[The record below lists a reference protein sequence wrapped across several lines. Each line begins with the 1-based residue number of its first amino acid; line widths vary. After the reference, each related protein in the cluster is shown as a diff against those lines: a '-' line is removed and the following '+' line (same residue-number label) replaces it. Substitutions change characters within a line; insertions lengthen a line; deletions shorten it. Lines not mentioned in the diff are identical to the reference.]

1 MGGKRVHEVLVCKC
15 VVGLLVHNVA
25 PLGRNVVLVGHN
37 VGLVVCMCGV
47 DLLVH
52 NVVLVG
58 QNVVV
63 GRAQNQ
69 EFQISNPPKYQKEV
83 S

>member
-1 MGGKRVHEVLVCKC
+1 MRVHE
-15 VVGLLVHNVA
+15 
-25 PLGRNVVLVGHN
+25 
-37 VGLVVCMCGV
+37 LVVCMCGV

-63 GRAQNQ
+63 GHAQYQ
-69 EFQISNPPKYQKEV
+69 EFQISNPQKYQKEV
-83 S
+83 L